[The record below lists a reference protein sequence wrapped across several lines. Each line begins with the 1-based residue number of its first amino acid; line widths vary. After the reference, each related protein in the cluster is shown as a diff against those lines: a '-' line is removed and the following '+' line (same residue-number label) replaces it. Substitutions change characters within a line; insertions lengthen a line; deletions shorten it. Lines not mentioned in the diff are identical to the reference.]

1 MSSDKSLPMRSDA
14 ECMTIT
20 IVGVLGPIRDADAAN
35 AQLGALMQAIE
46 RAVRSNYPDFRP
58 GWPPVAITVA
68 SLPEL
73 RTPNE
78 EN

>member
-1 MSSDKSLPMRSDA
+1 MSSDKPLPKRSDV

-35 AQLGALMQAIE
+35 AQFSAFRQAVE
-46 RAVRSNYPDFRP
+46 RAIRSHYPDFVP
-58 GWPPVAITVA
+58 AHPPVVIAVV

-73 RTPNE
+73 RTPDA
-78 EN
+78 